1 MILFCCEGDGA
12 EVLNKGTGEEIESQT
27 KTHEEQPRLFLGRQS
42 PPTKGTDMAG
52 NNISRR
58 AMVPTLAAGASVA
71 LLGAAEADAAVSR
84 PKPTQSICGPCKVW
98 AGHNLAFQFFLPA
111 VQPGSAQANPFRLV
125 LQDLDGN
132 TLVSHDFTLTPGT
145 GKEFVLEV
153 DANGGLKFDGQVINT
168 GQTQLVVIAI
178 IAILIGLL
186 LPAVQKVREPAALT
200 TSFTPTTEAGQKNV
214 NYILPFIE
222 QDN

>member
-1 MILFCCEGDGA
+1 
-12 EVLNKGTGEEIESQT
+12 
-27 KTHEEQPRLFLGRQS
+27 
-42 PPTKGTDMAG
+42 MAA

-71 LLGAAEADAAVSR
+71 LLGASEAEAASTR
-84 PKPTQSICGPCKVW
+84 SKPFQANCGPCKVW
-98 AGHNLAFQFFLPA
+98 AGHNLAFQVFLPA
-111 VQPGSAQANPFRLV
+111 VQRGNAQAAPFRLV

-132 TLVSHDFTLTPGT
+132 TLVSHDFSLTPGT
-145 GKEFVLEV
+145 GKEFLLEV
-153 DANGGLKFDGQVINT
+153 DANGGLRFDGKVINT

-186 LPAVQKVREPAALT
+186 LPAVQKVRSASAT
-200 TSFTPTTEAGQKNV
+200 ATSFSPTTEAGQNNV